1 MIRNLLLFTI
11 VLFFQT
17 ITMQTIAS
25 ESERGS
31 HILTEN
37 AFEGDSSNYSLK
49 VIRKDMKVTHL
60 IFSIVNQVNLPDDG
74 MIFLHDQNDKP
85 INGVILGNHGQ
96 ATMLIWD
103 ERVKYIEVYYIGSY
117 KVVIPIEKVK
127 NKMVEIKVQLFPAP
141 IN

>member
-1 MIRNLLLFTI
+1 MIRNLLLFTM

-37 AFEGDSSNYSLK
+37 ALQGDSSKYSLK

-60 IFSIVNQVNLPDDG
+60 IFSIVNQANLPDDG
-74 MIFLHDQNDKP
+74 MIFLHDQNDEP

-103 ERVKYIEVYYIGSY
+103 ERVKHIKVYYIGSY

-127 NKMVEIKVQLFPAP
+127 NKMVEIKVQLLPAP